1 MNKPQTAGFTYAD
14 GFLAEPVDEHVPA
27 QTSMEHD
34 DEKQK
39 SDDDAKFTK
48 RGRVEDDDEAQAEG
62 NTFFEP
68 FSPLIR

>member
-1 MNKPQTAGFTYAD
+1 MDKPQTAGFTYAD
-14 GFLAEPVDEHVPA
+14 GFLAEPVEHVPA
-27 QTSMEHD
+27 QTSMEQ
-34 DEKQK
+34 DEEEQE
-39 SDDDAKFTK
+39 SDDDAKSTK